1 MNRRHALRTAIS
13 ASVAIR
19 VLPVGAQGPATAL
32 RRIGVLAPS
41 AQAKEAAILKPFY
54 DEMQR

>member
-1 MNRRHALRTAIS
+1 MNRRHPLRTAIS

-19 VLPVGAQGPATAL
+19 VLAVGAQGPATAL

-41 AQAKEAAILKPFY
+41 TQAKEAVILKPF
-54 DEMQR
+54 